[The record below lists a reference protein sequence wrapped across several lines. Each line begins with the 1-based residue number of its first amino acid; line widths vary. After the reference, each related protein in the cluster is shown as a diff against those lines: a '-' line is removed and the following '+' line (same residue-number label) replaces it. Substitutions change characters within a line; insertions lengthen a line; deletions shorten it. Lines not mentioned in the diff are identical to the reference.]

1 MITRYPEAEWNF
13 GGICEIRILK
23 RCDFEKTQL
32 IIERYRGSGIIK
44 ISANDELLNVFE
56 FAYHTYLSALH
67 DQKGNKSQHG
77 YFTEQGFSFAVAKNR
92 PDLLNYFTQ
101 LQDEPLTVLV
111 KNQNNTW
118 RVIGTEEDW
127 ALISASSTSGQKVE
141 NANEMIFEVRCAS
154 RYLAPFLD
162 FEEREEVIIP
172 EPSDCFEG
180 GEGFSHNRT
189 YTMERRK
196 LYNYGRFDRVGTYRL
211 NYSLDLATRILI
223 RYDSDSTI
231 IDDRTVQASDD
242 SSYTFTT
249 NGQPFLVIVE
259 KMNGRRDTQPFNN
272 VGVAPPCLPSP

>member
-1 MITRYPEAEWNF
+1 MITRYPENEWNF

-23 RCDFEKTQL
+23 RCDFQNNQV
-32 IIERYRGSGIIK
+32 IIERYRGTGTIK

-67 DQKGNKSQHG
+67 DQKGNTSQHG
-77 YFTEQGFSFAVAKNR
+77 YFAEQGFSFAVAKNR
-92 PDLLNYFTQ
+92 HELLNYFTQ

-111 KNQNNTW
+111 KSQNDTW

-127 ALISASSTSGQKVE
+127 ALISASTKSGQLVE

-154 RYLAPFLD
+154 RYLAPFLE
-162 FEEREEVIIP
+162 FEKREEVIV
-172 EPSDCFEG
+172 EPTGCFES

-189 YTMERRK
+189 YPIERRM
-196 LYNYGRFDRVGTYRL
+196 LYNYGRFDRVGTYKL
-211 NYSLDLATRILI
+211 SYSLDLGTRIII
-223 RYDSDSTI
+223 RYNSDSSI
-231 IDDRTVQASDD
+231 IDDRTVQPSNDGF
-242 SSYTFTT
+242 YTFTT

-259 KMNGRRDTQPFNN
+259 KMNGRRDTQPYNS